1 MLSVPKKTFG
11 IIIMEQIINFSNLL
25 RSNGI
30 PASIRSTQNA
40 CQVLKLVGIDD
51 PPFKEA
57 LTSVYVKE
65 QRQLENFEN
74 LFEEHFGK
82 GSKKKDQ
89 DAEEEKST
97 ESSRKNSWSTKTN
110 QKWTIAFQEDS
121 DSERKAAEIK
131 TEEINYHPPLDE
143 YRKKMDESEL
153 LHKDINTLN
162 SFEPELFQLCQK
174 LGRKI
179 ATVRNRRLRRSN
191 VMRPDMRRTIR
202 KNMQYGGALIELVK
216 SRPKLKKNHH
226 FFLNDVSGSCDWISN
241 WFFCLVYAAQN
252 SFRRVRVFDFD
263 HKTVET
269 TMALEEQNLMD
280 AFIKVRDVRQK
291 NLMIHG
297 TSNMYDA
304 FHAFQE
310 KVKLARRSTLI
321 ILTDCR
327 DWAGPKAEGKPL
339 SAEIVHDMAHKSRKV
354 MVFNPESKLK
364 WDVVDSCVSD
374 YKEAGAEIHEV
385 RNLSQ
390 LAQLIT
396 YL

>member
-1 MLSVPKKTFG
+1 VEIL
-11 IIIMEQIINFSNLL
+11 MEKIINFSNLL
-25 RSNGI
+25 RSNSI

-40 CQVLKLVGIDD
+40 CQVLKLVHTDD
-51 PPFKEA
+51 PRFKDA
-57 LTSVYVKE
+57 LASVYVKE
-65 QRQLENFEN
+65 QKQLDIFDK
-74 LFEEHFGK
+74 LFEEHFRNSPK
-82 GSKKKDQ
+82 QEEQNSK
-89 DAEEEKST
+89 EEKST
-97 ESSRKNSWSTKTN
+97 ESSTKSSWSTKT
-110 QKWTIAFQEDS
+110 KEEWTISFQEDA
-121 DSERKAAEIK
+121 DSKRKGSEIK
-131 TEEINYHPPLDE
+131 IDELNYHPPLEE
-143 YRKKMDESEL
+143 YNKQMEEYEL

-162 SFEPELFQLCQK
+162 SFEPNLFQLCQK
-174 LGRKI
+174 LGKKI
-179 ATVRNRRLRRSN
+179 ATVRNRRLRRAKI
-191 VMRPDMRRTIR
+191 MRPDIRRTIR

-263 HKTVET
+263 HKIVEMT
-269 TMALEEQNLMD
+269 SALEEQNLMD

-304 FHAFQE
+304 FLAFQD
-310 KVKLARRSTLI
+310 KVKLNRRSSLI

-327 DWAGPKAEGKPL
+327 DWAGPKEGGKPL
-339 SAEIVHDMAHKSRKV
+339 SAEIVGNMAQKSRKV
-354 MVFNPESKLK
+354 MIFNPEARLK
-364 WDVVDSCVSD
+364 WDVVDSCVSE
-374 YKEAGAEIHEV
+374 YREAGVEIHEV

-396 YL
+396 NL

>member
-1 MLSVPKKTFG
+1 
-11 IIIMEQIINFSNLL
+11 METIINFSNLL
-25 RSNGI
+25 RSNDI

-40 CQVLKLVGIDD
+40 CEVLKLVDIDD
-51 PPFKEA
+51 PIFKDA

-65 QRQLENFEN
+65 QRQLKNFEK
-74 LFEEHFGK
+74 LFEEHFK
-82 GSKKKDQ
+82 NSQKEQEINNK
-89 DAEEEKST
+89 EERST
-97 ESSRKNSWSTKTN
+97 ESSIKKTWSTKTREE
-110 QKWTIAFQEDS
+110 WSISFQEE
-121 DSERKAAEIK
+121 SESKNKGSEIK
-131 TEEINYHPPLDE
+131 IEEINYHPPLEE
-143 YRKKMDESEL
+143 YDRQMEEYEL
-153 LHKDINTLN
+153 LHKDINTLD

-174 LGRKI
+174 LGKKI
-179 ATVRNRRLRRSN
+179 ATVRNRRLRRAN
-191 VMRPDMRRTIR
+191 VMRPDIRRTIR

-263 HKTVET
+263 HKTIEMT
-269 TMALEEQNLMD
+269 SALEEQNLMN

-304 FHAFQE
+304 FQAFQE
-310 KVKLARRSTLI
+310 KVKLNRRSTLI

-327 DWAGPKAEGKPL
+327 DWAGPKAVGKPL
-339 SAEIVHDMAHKSRKV
+339 SAGIVEDMSHKSRKV
-354 MVFNPESKLK
+354 MIFNPEARLK
-364 WDVVDSCVSD
+364 WDVVDSCVSE

-396 YL
+396 NL

>member
-1 MLSVPKKTFG
+1 
-11 IIIMEQIINFSNLL
+11 MEKIINFSNLL

-40 CQVLKLVGIDD
+40 CQVLKLVSIDD

-57 LTSVYVKE
+57 LASVYVKE
-65 QRQLENFEN
+65 QRQLENFEK
-74 LFEEHFGK
+74 LFEEHFRKGPNETDRDGK
-82 GSKKKDQ
+82 
-89 DAEEEKST
+89 EEKSN
-97 ESSRKNSWSTKTN
+97 ESSVKSSWSTKTN
-110 QKWTIAFQEDS
+110 QKWTITSQEDV
-121 DSERKAAEIK
+121 DSERKAAKIK

-143 YRKKMDESEL
+143 YRRKMEESEL

-191 VMRPDMRRTIR
+191 VMRPDIRRTIR

-269 TMALEEQNLMD
+269 TSALEEQNLMD

-304 FHAFQE
+304 FNTFQD
-310 KVKLARRSTLI
+310 KVKLTHRSTLI
-321 ILTDCR
+321 LLTDCR
-327 DWAGPKAEGKPL
+327 DWAGPQAEGKPL
-339 SAEIVHDMAHKSRKV
+339 SAEIVDDMVHKSRKV
-354 MVFNPESKLK
+354 MVFNPETRLK

-396 YL
+396 NL